1 MRPFSS
7 PEARIVRSCGTSRSV
22 GQSTRK
28 SMFRPTLARDCCIT
42 LIVICAAFLSSS
54 FAQLPFPT
62 SRGDNA
68 RDGANTNETILTLA
82 NVNQNSFGHLFS
94 APVDYVVLAQPLFMP
109 NVSIPG
115 QGIHNI
121 VYVVTQADSVYAF
134 DADNGAQI
142 WHVNVTDP
150 AHGIT
155 IAQLSDHTL
164 WCGAGGGFTQEGIP
178 GTPVIDPTTNTIYF
192 VAKTVFNGTVQ
203 HNLHALDIAT
213 GSEKPGSPVLIT
225 AQTTSKKG
233 HVMVFNSKYQKN
245 RPGLLLANGTVYMGF
260 GSNGCNGKDSGW
272 VLAYN
277 AATLA
282 QVAVYNTSPDYGLT
296 SIWQTGNGLAAD
308 QAGNLFVATAES
320 GINRYDVPQGGQT
333 YCNSIVELSPSLE
346 VLDYFT
352 PWAVVFLN
360 TNDLD
365 ISASGVLLLPDQDGA
380 HPHELV
386 ASGKQGFAYV
396 LDRDNLGM
404 YTANDS
410 GALQEFPL
418 IPGEQGDST
427 ADIMASSPAYWNNLV
442 YYNPDFNAPSAFP
455 VSSGVLGD
463 PLPSPGYSSAHS
475 PGVTA
480 NGNTN
485 GILWII
491 SGPANSENPGLLAF
505 DAVSLALLYSSDQAS
520 NNRDALP
527 PVGHFVTQTVTNGK
541 AYVATRNS
549 LEAYG
554 LLNLAYVTGGNGQSA
569 TVGNP
574 LAAPIRVQAS
584 NPYTGQLIAGAPV
597 VFSDGCKKAGGDTCG
612 SFNPASAVTDANG
625 NASSIYTVPKTS
637 GTYTLTIS
645 GSSLGNTTATTTAT
659 ASTAVRLYPYKGS
672 KQSGAAGSNLASPI
686 VAAARDAYGNGVSG
700 VTVNFAANKG
710 AIPNPSSG
718 ITDTNGVVSTILQL
732 PPQVATI
739 RVAASS
745 SGLKGTSYVEYS
757 VAGPAANIAITGGNN
772 QAGPRGTQLPQA
784 LTVLVTDQYGNP
796 VSGNNVTFSDGAA
809 GGSFSNSNP
818 VTTGADGVATQFYT
832 LPKTRRKIT
841 IPATAAGVANPAI
854 FSETSK

>member
-1 MRPFSS
+1 MR
-7 PEARIVRSCGTSRSV
+7 
-22 GQSTRK
+22 
-28 SMFRPTLARDCCIT
+28 ARDFCIT
-42 LIVICAAFLSSS
+42 LIVICAAFLSSL

-62 SRGDNA
+62 SRGNNA
-68 RDGANTNETILTLA
+68 RDGGNTNETILTLA

-94 APVDYVVLAQPLFMP
+94 APVDYVALAQPLFMP
-109 NVSIPG
+109 NVTIPG
-115 QGIHNI
+115 QGVHNV
-121 VYVVTQADSVYAF
+121 VYVATQADSVYAF
-134 DADNGAQI
+134 DADNGVQL

-213 GSEKPGSPVLIT
+213 GNEKPGSPVLIT

-245 RPGLLLANGTVYMGF
+245 RPGLLLANGTVYIGF

-272 VLAYN
+272 VLAYD
-277 AATLA
+277 AATLS

-360 TNDLD
+360 ANDLD

-404 YTANDS
+404 YAANDS

-418 IPGEQGDST
+418 IPGEQDDST
-427 ADIMASSPAYWNNLV
+427 ADILASSPAYWNNVV
-442 YYNPDFNAPSAFP
+442 YFSPDFSAPTAFP

-463 PLPSPGYSSAHS
+463 PLPSPGFSSAHS

-505 DAVSLALLYSSDQAS
+505 DAVSLALLYSSDQAP
-520 NNRDALP
+520 NHRDALP

-554 LLNLAYVTGGNGQSA
+554 LLNLANVTGGNGQTA

-574 LAAPIRVQAS
+574 LAAPIQVQAS
-584 NPYTGQLIAGAPV
+584 NPYTGQLIAGATV
-597 VFSDGCKKAGGDTCG
+597 AFSDSCKKAGGNTCG

-625 NASSIYTVPKTS
+625 NASSTYTVPKTS

-645 GSSLGNTTATTTAT
+645 GSSLGNTTATATAT
-659 ASTAVRLYPYKGS
+659 ASTAAHLYPYKGT
-672 KQSGAAGSNLASPI
+672 KQSGAAGSNLGKPI
-686 VAAARDAYGNGVSG
+686 VAAARDVFGNGVPG
-700 VTVNFAANKG
+700 VTINFAANKG
-710 AIPNPSSG
+710 AIPNPSAG
-718 ITDTNGVVSTILQL
+718 ITDANGLVSTVLQL

-739 RVAASS
+739 RVTASS
-745 SGLKGTSYVEYS
+745 SGLKGTSYVAYS

-796 VSGNNVTFSDGAA
+796 VSDNNVTFSDGSA

-818 VTTGADGVATQFYT
+818 VATGADGVATQMYT
-832 LPKTRRKIT
+832 LPKKRRKIT
-841 IPATAAGVANPAI
+841 ITATAAGVANSAV
-854 FSETSK
+854 FSETSN